1 MAECREPD
9 LDKQRISLRK
19 DGCPQDQVLIPS
31 YDTLC
36 QKGTGQVPAL
46 GEANGGR
53 VRVSGT
59 GCVLGE
65 CQSPGHPGHP
75 HWHTFLYTARQKPPL
90 SPGMQQSVDVSA
102 SRKKD
107 GTKLHITLEDDIN
120 RKLDNISPA
129 GEGT

>member
-19 DGCPQDQVLIPS
+19 DGCPQDQVHIPS

-75 HWHTFLYTARQKPPL
+75 HWHLPVHSPTETTIVTRNTAICGCI
-90 SPGMQQSVDVSA
+90 S
-102 SRKKD
+102 
-107 GTKLHITLEDDIN
+107 ITEK
-120 RKLDNISPA
+120 RWHKAPHYP
-129 GEGT
+129 